1 MRRNAITM
9 FWRWLAASLALFG
22 LATAGVRAAPDPWAD
37 GLRFVSIAFHDVV
50 DDARELDG
58 DAITTDQLIVFFEWL
73 RADGW
78 TAITLDDVLAAHGGQ
93 RPLPAKAILLSFDD
107 GYRSLYTRVWPLAR
121 AYRMPVVAALV
132 GRWMDGGA
140 GSMVRYGDQDVP
152 RERFIG
158 WDEAREMQRS
168 GWVEFASHSFDL
180 HRGVTGNPQGNQ
192 MPAATTAVFD
202 AARGYES
209 DAAMRQR
216 LRDDLERSAS
226 QMQRELGVRPRA
238 MVWPFGRYGEPAL
251 QAAREAGFR
260 FALTLDPAPASA
272 TRPLALARFLP
283 TDDPRL
289 GELAP
294 ALRFASPL
302 PAAQRWVCVDAAAS
316 FDADPQRAD
325 LELGALVERLRAL
338 GATAALIDP
347 LQRRPGQPPQAWFPT
362 PLLPVAADWLSRL
375 SWQLQTRAGVQV
387 WLKLP
392 GAAELP
398 AGVAGAAF
406 AADLARHVPMT
417 GLLADEPGLLADA
430 AGAEPLD
437 GAPWRVAARRE
448 AVDRGTLAPA
458 ARAALD
464 AFDAARRHRPE
475 LRLALLDRRDGI
487 TLPAPARWA
496 DLRLATVDVAARPQ
510 PALPVPREAARRVGW
525 WHPGRTP
532 PQAGDLA
539 AATRALQVAGGTAIG
554 YCADD
559 VGSDSPAKAQLVP
572 AFSASTFPLLP

>member
-1 MRRNAITM
+1 MKRRAITTL
-9 FWRWLAASLALFG
+9 WRWLAASLALCG
-22 LATAGVRAAPDPWAD
+22 LAATAARATPDPWAD
-37 GLRFVSIAFHDVV
+37 GQRFVSIAFHDVV
-50 DDARELDG
+50 DDERDLDG
-58 DAITTDQLIVFFEWL
+58 DAITTDRLIVFFEWL

-78 TAITLDDVLAAHGGQ
+78 TAITLDDVLAAHSGQ

-132 GRWMDGGA
+132 GSWMDGSA
-140 GSMVRYGDQDVP
+140 GSTVRYGDQDVP

-209 DAAMRQR
+209 DAAMQRR
-216 LRDDLERSAS
+216 LRDDLERSAA
-226 QMQRELGVRPRA
+226 QMQRELGLRPRA
-238 MVWPFGRYGEPAL
+238 MVWPFGRFGEPAL

-260 FALTLDPAPASA
+260 LALTLDPAPASA

-289 GELAP
+289 SELAP

-316 FDADPQRAD
+316 FDADAQRAD
-325 LELGALVERLRAL
+325 AKLGALVERLRAL

-347 LQRRPGQPPQAWFPT
+347 LLPQPGQPPQAWFPT
-362 PLLPVAADWLSRL
+362 AKLPVAADWLSRL

-398 AGVAGAAF
+398 AGLAPAAI
-406 AADLARHVPMT
+406 AADLARQVPMT
-417 GLLADEPGLLADA
+417 GLLADEPALLADA
-430 AGAEPLD
+430 TDTELLA
-437 GAPWRVAARRE
+437 GAPWRVAARRN
-448 AVDRGTLAPA
+448 AADRSALAPA
-458 ARAALD
+458 ARAAMD
-464 AFDAARRHRPE
+464 AFDAARGYRPE
-475 LRLALLDRRDGI
+475 LRLALLDRSAGSA
-487 TLPAPARWA
+487 LPAPALWA
-496 DLRLATVDVAARPQ
+496 DLRLATIDLATRPQ
-510 PALPVPREAARRVGW
+510 PAQPVPRAAARRAGW
-525 WHPGRTP
+525 WHPGSAP
-532 PQAGDLA
+532 APAGDLVA
-539 AATRALQVAGGTAIG
+539 TTRALQVAGGTAIG

-559 VGSDSPAKAQLVP
+559 GRGDSPAKAQVVP